1 MTSPPV
7 VARAPIHPH
16 PFGKAVVPFLPVVGS
31 WSVRPTRVVGP
42 LASVLVVACAVAWAS
57 TRRPVDLGVYR
68 LGADSVLSGSDRLYA
83 GFGYGILPFTYPPF
97 AACLFVV
104 LVLLPVGATIPLL
117 AAASMGS
124 LHTVLRRSVPHLA
137 RSSPL
142 FAVLLAAATLLEPT
156 SATLSF
162 GQVNLVLAALVA
174 IDLLPAGSRRWN
186 GVLIGI
192 AAGVKLTPAVFV
204 VVLLCRRDWPG
215 LARAVGAFA
224 ASVVLGFLVLPRSSL
239 DYWSATLTHVQRV
252 GGVAYSGNQSV
263 SGLVWRV
270 VGPGDPVLTLT
281 LSAVIVLLLLAV
293 LTRAGSRGDRLT
305 ALVMAAVAGLLVSPI
320 SWSHH
325 WVWVVPM
332 LAWIAREVVAR
343 RRRRAPERGTSGW
356 VALGAA
362 WCFCLFARVIWWA
375 PAGDDRAYA
384 ASPLAQVAMNSYV
397 LLGFVTFAA
406 VAGASWAASG
416 AAGSKTGVREPGT
429 AAASAGAGSTGGSTS
444 R

>member
-1 MTSPPV
+1 MPS
-7 VARAPIHPH
+7 
-16 PFGKAVVPFLPVVGS
+16 LPVVGS
-31 WSVRPTRVVGP
+31 WSVRPTRVVGL

-68 LGADSVLSGSDRLYA
+68 LGADSVLSGSDRLYS

-97 AACLFVV
+97 AACLLVV
-104 LVLLPVGATIPLL
+104 LVLLPLGATIPLL
-117 AAASMGS
+117 ATASMGS
-124 LHTVLRRSVPHLA
+124 LFAVLRRSAPHLA

-186 GVLIGI
+186 GILIGI
-192 AAGVKLTPAVFV
+192 AAGVKLTPAIFV

-215 LARAVGAFA
+215 LARAVGTFA
-224 ASVVLGFLVLPRSSL
+224 ASVALGFLVLPRSSL
-239 DYWSATLTHVQRV
+239 DYWSTTLTDVQRV

-263 SGLVWRV
+263 SGLVGRL
-270 VGPGDPVLTLT
+270 VGPGGDPVLTLT
-281 LSAVIVLLLLAV
+281 LSAVILLLLVAV
-293 LTRAGSRGDRLT
+293 LTRAGARGDRLT

-332 LAWIAREVVAR
+332 LAWIVREVRAR
-343 RRRRAPERGTSGW
+343 RRRRAPGRVTSGW
-356 VALGAA
+356 VALGAV

-384 ASPLAQVAMNSYV
+384 AGPLAQVAMNSYV
-397 LLGFVTFAA
+397 LLGLVTFAA

-416 AAGSKTGVREPGT
+416 TAGSIVDAPEPGT
-429 AAASAGAGSTGGSTS
+429 ATASAGTGSTGSDV
-444 R
+444 